1 MLLHCR
7 NEPAAAAATP
17 GPSVRLSMWGRDPA
31 EPTAV
36 PQDGAGSK
44 PHAAA
49 EPGPG
54 PTPGSEPGS
63 TSGLPGEHRPQRMAP
78 SCQHLH
84 QQQVGTDDESPDQH
98 DGWSLFFFC
107 KYRWPSLPLY
117 SVYPQQSQSQYSTQ
131 PNGGMYSSNN
141 NMNMAVMANNAGN
154 MNQMSGQMS
163 SMNTEQVRDDIVC
176 WLFTVLMLI
185 SSFNLYSLCYFHH
198 YRWVTAAWSWSSW
211 WKLTCYRK
219 TAKPI
224 LWVKTNKTSD
234 FLYKFESKISLD
246 EWHDSDFPSS
256 VAEFLLTPA
265 EAETR

>member
-7 NEPAAAAATP
+7 NEPAAAAAATP

-44 PHAAA
+44 PHASA

-98 DGWSLFFFC
+98 DGWSLFFFV
-107 KYRWPSLPLY
+107 S
-117 SVYPQQSQSQYSTQ
+117 
-131 PNGGMYSSNN
+131 
-141 NMNMAVMANNAGN
+141 
-154 MNQMSGQMS
+154 
-163 SMNTEQVRDDIVC
+163 IVDPVC
-176 WLFTVLMLI
+176 LFTACTPN
-185 SSFNLYSLCYFHH
+185 SPSHNTPHSPTEEC
-198 YRWVTAAWSWSSW
+198 TAATTTWTWQSWQTTLATW
-211 WKLTCYRK
+211 
-219 TAKPI
+219 
-224 LWVKTNKTSD
+224 
-234 FLYKFESKISLD
+234 
-246 EWHDSDFPSS
+246 
-256 VAEFLLTPA
+256 
-265 EAETR
+265 TRCRDRWAPWTLSRWEMT